1 MGGTGESSPLHPFA
15 VTRRLSKATNR
26 GMATTAKVLLWVL
39 GMFLIP
45 PFVGFL
51 TGAASNWANAGAFVA
66 YGFVMIG
73 MAVGAAV
80 NVARSPAARI
90 GLFFVFAVGMLFL
103 QCAVFFVGCTI
114 LVSVA

>member
-1 MGGTGESSPLHPFA
+1 MS
-15 VTRRLSKATNR
+15 
-26 GMATTAKVLLWVL
+26 TTAKVLLWVL
-39 GMFLIP
+39 GILLIP

-51 TGAASNWANAGAFVA
+51 AGMASAWANASGLIA

-80 NVARSPAARI
+80 SVARSPAARI
-90 GLFFVFAVGMLFL
+90 GLFFVFAIGMLFL